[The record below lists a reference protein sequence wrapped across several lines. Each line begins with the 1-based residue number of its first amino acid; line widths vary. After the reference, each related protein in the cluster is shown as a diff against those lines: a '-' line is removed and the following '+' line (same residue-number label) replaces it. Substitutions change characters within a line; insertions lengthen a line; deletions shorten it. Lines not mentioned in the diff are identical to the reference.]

1 MVWRRNVCALLS
13 PWRCRQVSLS
23 CVSFLQLCCP
33 AFYVFL
39 YLCLP
44 HHILT
49 LCTKIRKVVGLST
62 HPLPRILNISSHLI
76 KPLQSYRVVINMPA
90 FPVKKLRHGGIK
102 GVTQASSS
110 WSKARIWT
118 SDTHR
123 SCHWDCHKP
132 SLPRHPAYPHLKASA
147 IQWAR
152 EAEVSPR
159 APPTFSGELDL
170 LRLPSAAWDTNWF
183 SIIPDPE
190 M

>member
-1 MVWRRNVCALLS
+1 MLTFSAALEDFSCPFPHLLAWMGASSICPQIMSMKMVWRRNVCALLS

-76 KPLQSYRVVINMPA
+76 KPLQTYRVVINMPA
-90 FPVKKLRHGGIK
+90 FPVKKQRHGGIK

-110 WSKARIWT
+110 
-118 SDTHR
+118 
-123 SCHWDCHKP
+123 
-132 SLPRHPAYPHLKASA
+132 
-147 IQWAR
+147 
-152 EAEVSPR
+152 
-159 APPTFSGELDL
+159 
-170 LRLPSAAWDTNWF
+170 
-183 SIIPDPE
+183 
-190 M
+190 